1 MYLYRVF
8 ISVKKMPCEVGI
20 VGLAHMR
27 LSMTETRHEGC
38 YPSRIRKCTKEV
50 VVHFMHTSVIR
61 SLVCD
66 YADVHINTH
75 SQPLTHT
82 HTQLMRSHKIEKLIS
97 PLHPCKQN
105 IFGGRQPAPNKK
117 ITKSSER

>member
-1 MYLYRVF
+1 MITMYLYCVF

-50 VVHFMHTSVIR
+50 VVHFMHTSGIR
-61 SLVCD
+61 SLACD
-66 YADVHINTH
+66 YADAHVNTH
-75 SQPLTHT
+75 SQPLTHAHT
-82 HTQLMRSHKIEKLIS
+82 HNLCTLAKLENLIS

-105 IFGGRQPAPNKK
+105 IY
-117 ITKSSER
+117 